1 MRDHVV
7 QLTGDARP
15 LPAGRVLHQG
25 AGDGLPGRTVHQRL
39 AARPLRDPG
48 QGGRR
53 GQRGQQHD
61 QDVFLGA
68 RAPAVRPAPAPG
80 TARPGP
86 GARNWAA
93 PHEASVRR
101 LPLRAAPLRPS
112 RYKAISS
119 AARPATVS
127 VWKAASESTLAAQIA
142 TAAATGPRKASG
154 TVVLAASAHTPTRPT
169 ALIPVPA
176 PRAIAS
182 VIAASPAG
190 PRRRR
195 ARGETRRTAGPF
207 PAIRRS
213 GHLPCP
219 CQSLSPLSLGIAS
232 PRPGIPPSLLRGM
245 RRRCPSCQRRRRP
258 LPGVTTVPGAVP

>member
-25 AGDGLPGRTVHQRL
+25 AGDDLPGRYCAPAPRCAPAARSRSGPPPGPARP
-39 AARPLRDPG
+39 AARP
-48 QGGRR
+48 GRLPR
-53 GQRGQQHD
+53 SP
-61 QDVFLGA
+61 
-68 RAPAVRPAPAPG
+68 RAAVPASASTRNG
-80 TARPGP
+80 TAKA

-101 LPLRAAPLRPS
+101 LLLHAAPLRPS
-112 RYKAISS
+112 RYRAISS

-154 TVVLAASAHTPTRPT
+154 TVVRAASAHTPTRPA

-176 PRAIAS
+176 PRATAS
-182 VIAASPAG
+182 VIAASPSRAPATAG
-190 PRRRR
+190 ACGR
-195 ARGETRRTAGPF
+195 RGEPPAPF
-207 PAIRRS
+207 RPSAAPVTCRAHVNHCRRS
-213 GHLPCP
+213 
-219 CQSLSPLSLGIAS
+219 AW
-232 PRPGIPPSLLRGM
+232 
-245 RRRCPSCQRRRRP
+245 
-258 LPGVTTVPGAVP
+258 A